1 VVLERNLFGKAHAR
15 IKENDLGGNGMD
27 VSAFV
32 VLENTLSE
40 ISLQPKTLQDDDS
53 RLDECVTV
61 VRACMKLIEMDP
73 VNPDYAEKLLQALL
87 ELARIAHRNGEY
99 VMAGRL
105 RTLVYRL
112 SLTAAESQRRART
125 A

>member
-1 VVLERNLFGKAHAR
+1 MRY
-15 IKENDLGGNGMD
+15 IKENGLGGNGMD

-32 VLENTLSE
+32 VLENMLDE
-40 ISLQPKTLQDDDS
+40 VSLLPKILQDDS

-61 VRACMKLIEMDP
+61 VRACMKLIEADP
-73 VNPDYAEKLLQALL
+73 MNGDYADKILQALV
-87 ELARIAHRNGEY
+87 ELAQISRRNGQY

-105 RTLVYRL
+105 RTLAYRL

>member
-1 VVLERNLFGKAHAR
+1 
-15 IKENDLGGNGMD
+15 MD

-32 VLENTLSE
+32 VLENMLNE
-40 ISLQPKTLQDDDS
+40 VSLRPILLQEDS

-73 VNPDYAEKLLQALL
+73 MNHDYAEKILQALL
-87 ELARIAHRNGEY
+87 ELAKIARRNGEY

-105 RTLVYRL
+105 RTLIYRL
-112 SLTAAESQRRART
+112 SLTTAESQRRMRT